1 MAEQDS
7 ITEGLTAV
15 FGGVAGGAIIV
26 GILAIA
32 LKKFGDKLG
41 EGLYGLLAELPR
53 RAFERMAIRFSEDK
67 RITHYRAKIPD
78 EYGRHVLTKQRQI
91 AVDSIYVHL
100 QYERGGRR
108 HDLRRRVLQEKA
120 VLLLGE
126 AGAGKSLLSKH
137 FLLHWAQQPRKLQ
150 QKQQLPVL
158 VELHRCDGSV
168 DLPSLIAT
176 RFRLPRDKND
186 SRAME
191 FVTQRL
197 NDGAMRLLFDGL
209 DEVNADQQ
217 PGVIAAL
224 EAFRKTHSSGDDANS
239 IVVTGRGSAY
249 NGSLGA
255 FEVIQIAGFDDSSIL
270 RFLDRWL
277 TVERSAGSGLTD
289 AEIAELGTAERIF
302 DQIRQSPQLLQLART
317 PLLLSLLADLYT
329 GSLLR
334 RGRSLPASRAAFYS
348 RVSDHMVTRDL
359 LLDRGERTSPFEPG
373 DKLAVLK
380 RIALAMT
387 ETPAEQG
394 DRLVIA
400 KERLRVV
407 LAATLAAL
415 DLRAEHGREL
425 VRDLTDRSQM
435 LVSSDTGERF
445 WFPHRSF
452 QEYFTARALEGP
464 VGAGRLLA
472 GYWSDPTFWHDTVRF
487 WCGLDG
493 NNCTTVVERLFDSND
508 LKHQVLAL
516 ECLSEASEIDDRL
529 ADRIVTHFLAG
540 LSTPAP
546 GPEPTAMGEATG
558 IVGALGSVA
567 SRDTDRGRRVRGQL
581 EAQADAGAVHAM
593 RALARS
599 GRADAASFLVQLA
612 VRTDDALTKECAES
626 MGEVAVPA
634 LADAVAPD
642 RLWTVDRLGG
652 IGTPS
657 AALELARLVW
667 SSDTSATAAAW
678 WLCALIREPNIEAAL
693 EDHTPL
699 GDPARTYDGLDG
711 AWDPFTLDP
720 KGRLAQLMRRV
731 AHLAT
736 TSSPPDFLIE
746 RLDPRI
752 AVLLSS
758 LILVRRRPH
767 GSEALRIVMG
777 DQELNQVMHSLG
789 DRLLRS
795 QRSDSNVRQ
804 VLHTFL
810 RRFDFSVT
818 EIAIL
823 NTLPLTVERELV
835 KYMMVYQFT
844 GNETARAELW
854 SRASRDV
861 EHSTTGLNLLW
872 RATVG
877 AATLAFTGTG
887 IYRAMA
893 TVAHTSPWGPTWLA
907 WTMLIVFGVSAV
919 VAAITWYFE
928 EVAIVSADLEALLY
942 SSTLITCCAASALVV
957 PGMSTIADWI
967 GWPTVAAIAVVVA
980 LILIPVDR
988 MVRQRDRANANHFRM
1003 ILQELQAAQ
1012 ATRQQRA

>member
-26 GILAIA
+26 GILAVA

-41 EGLYGLLAELPR
+41 EGLYGLLTTLPGR
-53 RAFERMAIRFSEDK
+53 VFERMAIRFSEDK

-78 EYGRHVLTKQRQI
+78 EYGRHVLTRQRQI
-91 AVDSIYVHL
+91 AVNSVYVHL

-126 AGAGKSLLSKH
+126 AGAGKSLLSKY

-168 DLPSLIAT
+168 DLPGLIAT
-176 RFRLPRDKND
+176 RFRLPHDKND

-209 DEVNADQQ
+209 DEVQADQQ

-224 EAFRKTHSSGDDANS
+224 ETFRKTHASGDDANS
-239 IVVTGRGSAY
+239 LVVTGRGSAY
-249 NGSLGA
+249 NGSLAA

-359 LLDRGERTSPFEPG
+359 LLDRGERASPYEPG

-394 DRLVIA
+394 DRLIIG
-400 KERLRVV
+400 KEKLREV

-415 DLRAEHGREL
+415 DLRAEHGRDL
-425 VRDLTDRSQM
+425 LRDLTDRSQM
-435 LVSSDTGERF
+435 LVGSDTGERF

-493 NNCTTVVERLFDSND
+493 NNCTTVVGRLFEGND
-508 LKHQVLAL
+508 LGHRVLAL
-516 ECLSEASEIDDRL
+516 ECLSEASEIDDQL
-529 ADRIVTHFLAG
+529 AERIMAHFLAELPG
-540 LSTPAP
+540 MPAA
-546 GPEPTAMGEATG
+546 PEPAAIGDAAG
-558 IVGALGSVA
+558 IVEALGSVA

-581 EAQADAGAVHAM
+581 EAQTYAGTEHAM

-599 GRADAASFLVQLA
+599 GRADAAQFLVDLA
-612 VRTDDALTKECAES
+612 VLNNDTLAQECAGT

-634 LADAVAPD
+634 LAGAVAAD
-642 RLWTVDRLGG
+642 RIWPVNRLGG

-657 AALELARLVW
+657 AAMELARLIW
-667 SSDTSATAAAW
+667 TDDTSATAAAW

-693 EDHTPL
+693 EDHAPL
-699 GDPARTYDGLDG
+699 GDATTTYAGVDG
-711 AWDPFTLDP
+711 AWDPFTSDP
-720 KGRLAQLMRRV
+720 QGRLARLMRRV
-731 AHLAT
+731 AHLGGN
-736 TSSPPDFLIE
+736 SSPPEFLIE
-746 RLDPRI
+746 RLDPR
-752 AVLLSS
+752 ATVLLSS
-758 LILVRRRPH
+758 LILLRRRPS
-767 GSEALRIVMG
+767 GSEALTIVMG
-777 DQELNQVMHSLG
+777 DQELKHELFYRS
-789 DRLLRS
+789 DRLGCGPNTRRL
-795 QRSDSNVRQ
+795 
-804 VLHTFL
+804 LHDFL
-810 RRFDFSVT
+810 RRLAYSVS
-818 EIAIL
+818 EIAML
-823 NTLPLTVERELV
+823 DTLPEMVQRALV
-835 KYMMVYQFT
+835 SYTLVFQYT
-844 GNETARAELW
+844 ANEAARAKLW
-854 SRASRDV
+854 AQATHDV
-861 EHSTTGLNLLW
+861 EHSTRGLKFLW
-872 RATVG
+872 LATAG
-877 AATLAFTGTG
+877 SAALTVTGTG
-887 IYRAMA
+887 MYRAVA
-893 TVAHTSPWGPTWLA
+893 TIAHSWAWGPIWLA
-907 WTMLIVFGVSAV
+907 WTMLIVFGFSTASAA
-919 VAAITWYFE
+919 VAWYLE
-928 EVAIVSADLEALLY
+928 EVVIVSADLETLWR
-942 SSTLITCCAASALVV
+942 SSGTVAGCAAAALAL
-957 PGMSTIADWI
+957 PGMWTLAAWI
-967 GWPTVAAIAVVVA
+967 GGPAVAIGLIVVA
-980 LILIPVDR
+980 LILIRVGRVIMQQDL
-988 MVRQRDRANANHFRM
+988 ANANHFRQ
-1003 ILQELQAAQ
+1003 ILQELHASQVI
-1012 ATRQQRA
+1012 RQQQ